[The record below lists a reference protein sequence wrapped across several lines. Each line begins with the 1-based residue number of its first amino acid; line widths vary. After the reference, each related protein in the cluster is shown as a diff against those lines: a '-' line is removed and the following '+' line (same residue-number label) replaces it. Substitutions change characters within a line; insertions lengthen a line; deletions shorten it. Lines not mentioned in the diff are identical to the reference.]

1 MEMCQLWQA
10 QRLDVCCLNMPA
22 NLRDVSEM
30 SLNYLDE
37 EKKVSPILWLPFVS
51 LFFPPVIGKIKKKK
65 QSNPQMK
72 KFQILHNC
80 RKINP
85 LIQATKKVL
94 VSVTLYFRSSC
105 FWFWVGFAFHLIKP
119 RFPGSAK
126 VNARF
131 IKRLSSKKNFHLLW
145 TRGTKAHETQSANVE
160 CFIEEYYIQY
170 SDPSHYID

>member
-1 MEMCQLWQA
+1 MK
-10 QRLDVCCLNMPA
+10 RRRCLRFYDCP
-22 NLRDVSEM
+22 LFH
-30 SLNYLDE
+30 Y
-37 EKKVSPILWLPFVS
+37 
-51 LFFPPVIGKIKKKK
+51 FFPCDRKDKKKKK

-105 FWFWVGFAFHLIKP
+105 FWFRVGFAFHLIKP
-119 RFPGSAK
+119 RFPGSVK

-131 IKRLSSKKNFHLLW
+131 IKRLSSKKNFNLLW
-145 TRGTKAHETQSANVE
+145 TRGTKAHETQQSMSSALLKNIIYNTV
-160 CFIEEYYIQY
+160 IQVTILIKKNIWNE
-170 SDPSHYID
+170 SDVFTHFHDWVIMTC